1 LLVEK
6 FICLSPS
13 SFSTMPR
20 LKNNHRKGISEAV
33 TTILLVVIGI
43 AMALMIWQFFTPKPV
58 EELRIGPIDVSGG
71 QVVFTATNVGSVDA
85 EITGVACYPPGSAPP
100 TSPSAVNPL
109 GGAGGN
115 KIAQGESRS
124 FAGACTGSDVG
135 KPINVLVFTKSKA
148 YGPFT
153 VVVRS

>member
-20 LKNNHRKGISEAV
+20 LKNNSRKGISEAV

-100 TSPSAVNPL
+100 TSPNAVKSL

-124 FAGACTGSDVG
+124 FAGDCAGLDVG

>member
-13 SFSTMPR
+13 SFSTMSR

-100 TSPSAVNPL
+100 SSPSAVTPWEPEPEPEGTRSHRESLDLSL
-109 GGAGGN
+109 GL
-115 KIAQGESRS
+115 AQVRMLES
-124 FAGACTGSDVG
+124 
-135 KPINVLVFTKSKA
+135 P
-148 YGPFT
+148 
-153 VVVRS
+153 